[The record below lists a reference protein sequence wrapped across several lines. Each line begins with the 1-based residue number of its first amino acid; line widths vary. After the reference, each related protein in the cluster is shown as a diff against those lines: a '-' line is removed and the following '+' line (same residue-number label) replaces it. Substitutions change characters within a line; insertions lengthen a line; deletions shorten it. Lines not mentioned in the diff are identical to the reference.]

1 MERKILID
9 FPRDRRTYAQGADA
23 QGKKINY
30 TYVIWKAVHKKCE
43 TSELIKLCNLI
54 VRNSLKDC

>member
-30 TYVIWKAVHKKCE
+30 TYVIEKSSSQK
-43 TSELIKLCNLI
+43 
-54 VRNSLKDC
+54 VRN